1 MVDGLEV
8 GNVAASGGLMG
19 KIDIK
24 ARDFQGFLPKSELI
38 SWLIWYEINFSFS
51 SHDIISTSIHDVSY
65 SLNDTLCS
73 D

>member
-38 SWLIWYEINFSFS
+38 S
-51 SHDIISTSIHDVSY
+51 
-65 SLNDTLCS
+65 
-73 D
+73 